1 MSGVEE
7 RAEQGLS
14 QLQDQQ
20 QMLYFWDLFGMLLVD
35 KPHGATLTE
44 CVGQPYIA
52 HYEPHARAAAVDG
65 SIEQRMVVHQLIDA
79 GQ

>member
-1 MSGVEE
+1 MGL
-7 RAEQGLS
+7 RNGAEQGPP

-44 CVGQPYIA
+44 FVGQPYIA

-65 SIEQRMVVHQLIDA
+65 SIEQRMVVHQLTDA
-79 GQ
+79 RQ